1 MRIRQVVILM
11 AAVLLLSACK
21 NQAGKVDKQEQTARQ
36 TAQKKSNV
44 EELTLQGFKEKIVDF
59 EKGQKWV
66 FRGKKPAVIDFYAT
80 WCGPCKQ
87 SAPILDSIA
96 GERKQQIDV
105 YKVDIDKQPE
115 LAQMFGIRSIPAFL
129 FIPLK
134 GDPKMQVGAM
144 RRQQLELYIKEIVDN
159 K

>member
-1 MRIRQVVILM
+1 M
-11 AAVLLLSACK
+11 AALLLLSACK
-21 NQAGKVDKQEQTARQ
+21 NQAGKVDKQEQTVRQ
-36 TAQKKSNV
+36 TAQKKGNV

-59 EKGQKWV
+59 EKGQEWV

-87 SAPILDSIA
+87 TAPILDSIA